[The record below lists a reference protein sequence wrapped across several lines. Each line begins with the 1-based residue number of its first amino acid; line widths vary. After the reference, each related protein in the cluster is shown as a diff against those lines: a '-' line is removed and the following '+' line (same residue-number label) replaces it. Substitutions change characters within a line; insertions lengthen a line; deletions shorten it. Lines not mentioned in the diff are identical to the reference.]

1 MRKAVLLFICFC
13 LVLCSFAQSLG
24 AQNRFSYALESVA
37 GLGIEKGPQYT
48 VTEEFVTEYSLKGG
62 FLIGVGA
69 GLRYAAPCYQYI
81 IKNGVHTESSFA
93 NELDAPLFARAGYSG
108 NRIFLKLDAGYSFGL
123 YGHYRNDVKPGG
135 QKDPSYSGLFFE
147 PHIGV
152 RFGERSALALGVL
165 LQKST
170 VSTHVIT
177 ETGTID
183 DPSWS
188 STGKVRTQREFAPA
202 ITLRYRF
209 SF

>member
-1 MRKAVLLFICFC
+1 MRKGVLFLICFC
-13 LVLCSFAQSLG
+13 LAFCFFAQSLG

-81 IKNGVHTESSFA
+81 IKNGVHTKSRFA
-93 NELDAPLFARAGYSG
+93 NELDAPLFARVGYTG
-108 NRIFLKLDAGYSFGL
+108 NRMFLKLDAGYSIGL
-123 YGHYRNDVKPGG
+123 YGHYQSGVKPGG
-135 QKDPSYSGLFFE
+135 KKAPSYYGLFFE

-152 RFGERSALALGVL
+152 KFGKRSALALGVL

-170 VSTHVIT
+170 VSAHVIT
-177 ETGTID
+177 ETGTMG

-188 STGKVRTQREFAPA
+188 STGEVSTQRVLTPA
-202 ITLRYRF
+202 ITLRYCV